1 MACPFVRGPDAFA
14 ERDDGFSWDV
24 RFGGSYGE
32 GSPEAKTT
40 GSLTI
45 LESIDGM
52 MQPRTEFRTLLLASA
67 LLSAVEGQLTS
78 SYVEHVTGIGR
89 R

>member
-1 MACPFVRGPDAFA
+1 MRFVTAGLSMGCPFVRGPDAFA
-14 ERDDGFSWDV
+14 EERNDDFSWDF

-32 GSPEAKTT
+32 RSLEAKTT

-52 MQPRTEFRTLLLASA
+52 MQPRTEF
-67 LLSAVEGQLTS
+67 
-78 SYVEHVTGIGR
+78 
-89 R
+89 